1 MNNYF
6 NNQAGFVSPFM
17 VENAM
22 MLQSY
27 VAKVMRRIYAKMF
40 LGLIVT
46 ALVSLFVASSPALI
60 EAIFSSRIVF
70 FGLIIAELGVVIALS
85 AAINKMSSSTATLLF
100 YLYAVLNGVT
110 LSVIFFAY
118 SMHAIALAFS
128 VTAATFGVM
137 SAYGY
142 LTKADLSKMGA
153 ILFMGL
159 IGVIIASLVNLFL
172 ASSTLD
178 WVISIAGVVI
188 FTGLTAWDTQRFKEM
203 AAMTDPS
210 MSGKVATMGALTLYR
225 DFINLFLYL
234 LRIFGRRS

>member
-46 ALVSLFVASSPALI
+46 ALVSLFVASTALI

-210 MSGKVATMGALTLYR
+210 MSGKVATMGALTLYL